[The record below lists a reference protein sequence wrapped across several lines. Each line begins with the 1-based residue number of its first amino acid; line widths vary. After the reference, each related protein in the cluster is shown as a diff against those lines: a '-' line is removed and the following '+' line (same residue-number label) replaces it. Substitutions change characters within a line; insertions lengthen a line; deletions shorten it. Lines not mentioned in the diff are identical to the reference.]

1 MKTLFLFFIFCSF
14 LLCGN
19 LNHARKEPRDYWKSV
34 MKDQPIPKAIQG
46 LLHQDEASA
55 MDSENFVK
63 DFDSRHSFIIYHS
76 NLKHKEE
83 EDKTYVKD
91 LKNQKQHKSDK
102 KIQTEKP

>member
-1 MKTLFLFFIFCSF
+1 
-14 LLCGN
+14 
-19 LNHARKEPRDYWKSV
+19 
-34 MKDQPIPKAIQG
+34 MKDQRIPEAIQG

-55 MDSENFVK
+55 PMDSENFVK

-102 KIQTEKP
+102 RNQTEKP